1 MKTVS
6 LTALISLTFFTGAL
20 AQEPLPISPAKVDP
34 ATVGDTI
41 SEPETALPL
50 TPEQVE
56 AGRIKTEG
64 TSLVGGASKSNLSG
78 VATLAPASP
87 LSRYRGPKLVFVSVK
102 LRNNGDEP
110 ILLMGDSVKGELSS
124 GARVEAVGKDKII
137 KLDNSLLSAGGKAVV
152 AGVSAASLGLAGPI
166 CYELLTPQ
174 EHRARGM
181 GTATGRD
188 AGRHE
193 VEEGRLNRRVI
204 LPQDETTGWVAF
216 TAEEGQTMKNL
227 VLPILMRPFNATGGT
242 ITIPIR
248 AAVTK

>member
-1 MKTVS
+1 MKSVS
-6 LTALISLTFFTGAL
+6 LTVLIALTCLNGAL
-20 AQEPLPISPAKVDP
+20 AQEPLPVTPTKVAP

-41 SEPETALPL
+41 SEPETELPL

-78 VATLAPASP
+78 VATLTGSP
-87 LSRYRGPKLVFVSVK
+87 LSRYGGPKLVFVSVK
-102 LRNNGDEP
+102 LKNNGDEP
-110 ILLMGDSVKGELSS
+110 ILLMGDSVKAELTG
-124 GARVEAVGKDKII
+124 GARLEPVSKEKII
-137 KLDNSLLSAGGKAVV
+137 KMDNSLLNAGGKAVV

-174 EHRARGM
+174 EHRARGL

-193 VEEGRLNRRVI
+193 IEAGRLNRRVI

-216 TAEEGQTMKNL
+216 TAEEGQTLKSL

-242 ITIPIR
+242 ITIPIK
-248 AAVTK
+248 AAQTK